1 MHVNGES
8 EIQVIGYALLIAG
21 LVCFAGLLLS
31 GGCGQYKQS
40 GSTSTSTSGVRAA
53 TDGTMADIKQQQQA
67 VASQIDAA
75 RRRINDA
82 GQSIERAD
90 GAIGNSEAA
99 VKRQQNSIKR
109 CQQLVKECREL
120 AAANA
125 AIISSIGAPAGSG
138 TDRAD

>member
-1 MHVNGES
+1 MYAKGQR
-8 EIQVIGYALLIAG
+8 EIIVFGYAVAVAVLLCIIGY
-21 LVCFAGLLLS
+21 VS
-31 GGCGQYKQS
+31 SSGCGQYKQV
-40 GSTSTSTSGVRAA
+40 GSTSGVRAA
-53 TDGTMADIKQQQQA
+53 TDGTMADIKQQQQV

-82 GQSIERAD
+82 GQAVERAD
-90 GAIGNSEAA
+90 RAIGNSEAA

-109 CQQLVKECREL
+109 CQQLAKECREL

>member
-1 MHVNGES
+1 MYYGER
-8 EIQVIGYALLIAG
+8 EVKVIGYALLIAG
-21 LVCFAGLLLS
+21 LVCLAGLLLS
-31 GGCGQYKQS
+31 GGCEQYKQT
-40 GSTSTSTSGVRAA
+40 GSRVRAA

-67 VASQIDAA
+67 VTSQIDAT

-82 GQSIERAD
+82 GQAVERAD

-109 CQQLVKECREL
+109 CQQLAKECREL

>member
-1 MHVNGES
+1 MHGER
-8 EIQVIGYALLIAG
+8 EVKVIGYALLIAG
-21 LVCFAGLLLS
+21 LVCLAGLLLS
-31 GGCGQYKQS
+31 GGCEQYKQT
-40 GSTSTSTSGVRAA
+40 GSTSGVRAA

-67 VASQIDAA
+67 VTSQIDAT
-75 RRRINDA
+75 RRRIND
-82 GQSIERAD
+82 D

-109 CQQLVKECREL
+109 CQQLAKECREL

-138 TDRAD
+138 TDRADYAK

>member
-1 MHVNGES
+1 MYYGER
-8 EIQVIGYALLIAG
+8 EVKVIGYALLIAG
-21 LVCFAGLLLS
+21 LVCLAGLLLS
-31 GGCGQYKQS
+31 GGCEQYKQI
-40 GSTSTSTSGVRAA
+40 GSTSGVRAA

-67 VASQIDAA
+67 VTSQIDAA

-82 GQSIERAD
+82 GQAFERAD

-109 CQQLVKECREL
+109 CQQLAKECREL

-138 TDRAD
+138 TDRADYAK

>member
-1 MHVNGES
+1 MHVNGER
-8 EIQVIGYALLIAG
+8 EVKVIGYALIIAG
-21 LVCFAGLLLS
+21 LVCLAGLLLS
-31 GGCGQYKQS
+31 GRCGQYEHT
-40 GSTSTSTSGVRAA
+40 GSTSGVRAA

-67 VASQIDAA
+67 VTSQIDAA

-82 GQSIERAD
+82 GQAVERAD
-90 GAIGNSEAA
+90 EAIGNSEAA

-109 CQQLVKECREL
+109 CQQLAKECREL

-138 TDRAD
+138 TDGAEQAK

>member
-1 MHVNGES
+1 MHAKGQREV
-8 EIQVIGYALLIAG
+8 VVFGYALIIAA
-21 LVCFAGLLLS
+21 LVCVAGYVS
-31 GGCGQYKQS
+31 SSGCGHYKQT
-40 GSTSTSTSGVRAA
+40 GSTSGVRAA

-82 GQSIERAD
+82 GEAVERAD

-109 CQQLVKECREL
+109 CQQLAKECREL

-138 TDRAD
+138 TDGAEQAK

>member
-1 MHVNGES
+1 MHYGER
-8 EIQVIGYALLIAG
+8 EVKVIGYALLIAG
-21 LVCFAGLLLS
+21 LVCLAGLLLS
-31 GGCGQYKQS
+31 GGCGQYKQA
-40 GSTSTSTSGVRAA
+40 GSTSGVRAA

-67 VASQIDAA
+67 VTSQIDAA

-82 GQSIERAD
+82 GQAVERAD

-109 CQQLVKECREL
+109 CQQLAKECREL

-138 TDRAD
+138 TDGAEQAK

>member
-1 MHVNGES
+1 MHAKGQREV
-8 EIQVIGYALLIAG
+8 VVFGYALIIAALLCIAG
-21 LVCFAGLLLS
+21 YMLSS
-31 GGCGQYKQS
+31 GGCDQYKQAS
-40 GSTSTSTSGVRAA
+40 STGGVRAA

-67 VASQIDAA
+67 VASEIDAA

-82 GQSIERAD
+82 GQAVERAD

-109 CQQLVKECREL
+109 CQQLAKECREI

>member
-1 MHVNGES
+1 MHVNGER
-8 EIQVIGYALLIAG
+8 EVKVIGYALLIAG
-21 LVCFAGLLLS
+21 LVCLAGLLLS
-31 GGCGQYKQS
+31 GGCGQYKHT
-40 GSTSTSTSGVRAA
+40 GSASGVRAT

-67 VASQIDAA
+67 VASQIDTA

-82 GQSIERAD
+82 GQAVERAD

-109 CQQLVKECREL
+109 CQQLAKECREL

-125 AIISSIGAPAGSG
+125 AIISSIGAPVGSG

>member
-1 MHVNGES
+1 MYAKGQR
-8 EIQVIGYALLIAG
+8 EIIVFGYAVAVAA
-21 LVCFAGLLLS
+21 LVCAAGYMLSS
-31 GGCGQYKQS
+31 GGCGQYKQA
-40 GSTSTSTSGVRAA
+40 GSTGGVRAA

-82 GQSIERAD
+82 GQAVERAD
-90 GAIGNSEAA
+90 GAIGDSEAA

-109 CQQLVKECREL
+109 CQQLAKECREL

-125 AIISSIGAPAGSG
+125 AIISSIGTPTGSG

>member
-1 MHVNGES
+1 MYYGER
-8 EIQVIGYALLIAG
+8 EVKVIGYALLIAG
-21 LVCFAGLLLS
+21 LVCLAGLLLS
-31 GGCGQYKQS
+31 GGCEQYKQT
-40 GSTSTSTSGVRAA
+40 GSTSGVRAA

-67 VASQIDAA
+67 VTSQIDAT

-82 GQSIERAD
+82 GQAVERAD
-90 GAIGNSEAA
+90 GAIGNSEAE

-109 CQQLVKECREL
+109 CQQLAKECREL

-138 TDRAD
+138 TDRADYAK